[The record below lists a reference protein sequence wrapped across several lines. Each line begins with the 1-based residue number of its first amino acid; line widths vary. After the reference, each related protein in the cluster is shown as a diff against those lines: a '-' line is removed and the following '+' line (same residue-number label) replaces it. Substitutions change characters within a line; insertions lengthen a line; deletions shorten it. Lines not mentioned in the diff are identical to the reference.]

1 MKEKTLK
8 NIILF
13 LMLSAKL
20 LIITLILFH
29 YATQGLEKNETYS
42 IISLILPL
50 FMVYLTIIIKD
61 LVSNPYKVADAKEK
75 PVVVKGSITAIT
87 FIIFPI
93 YFIALAYCINQTAKG
108 EMQTDDLQKV
118 LGLIESAFGVYIGQI
133 IFTLFKQKEK

>member
-1 MKEKTLK
+1 
-8 NIILF
+8 
-13 LMLSAKL
+13 MLTAKL
-20 LIITLILFH
+20 LIIGLILFH

-42 IISLILPL
+42 MISLILPL

-61 LVSNPYKVADAKEK
+61 LVSNPYKTNDSKEK

-108 EMQTDDLQKV
+108 EMQSDDLQKV

-133 IFTLFKQKEK
+133 IFTLFKKKDE

>member
-13 LMLSAKL
+13 LMLTAKL
-20 LIITLILFH
+20 LIIGLILFH

-42 IISLILPL
+42 IITLILPL
-50 FMVYLTIIIKD
+50 FMVYLTLIVKD
-61 LVSNPYKVADAKEK
+61 LLSNPYKSTETNEK
-75 PVVVKGSITAIT
+75 PKIVKGPITAIT
-87 FIIFPI
+87 FIIYPI

-108 EMQTDDLQKV
+108 ELQGDDLQKI
-118 LGLIESAFGVYIGQI
+118 LGFIESAFGVYIGQI